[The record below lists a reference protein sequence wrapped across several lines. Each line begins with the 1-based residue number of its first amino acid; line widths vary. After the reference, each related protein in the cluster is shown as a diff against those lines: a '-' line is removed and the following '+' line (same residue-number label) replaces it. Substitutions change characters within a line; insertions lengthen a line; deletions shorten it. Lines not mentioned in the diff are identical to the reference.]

1 MCAAR
6 HPHFM
11 PRDDGSN
18 QAQIEIN
25 SRPKASLGWQRGRD
39 VLVVG
44 YADRFGHALI
54 QRFAGTHKT
63 NLSYG
68 RVFRGPMLA
77 ALILVSPR
85 RSPPALAGD
94 GNGSQS
100 AAAPALGI
108 IVERKHIRISP
119 FDPRR
124 GAPVGLASQAARE
137 FRLPCA
143 ACVRP
148 QNEDPCGC
156 GFLREP
162 VNIARACGRPARY
175 HTGIGAGGNRAQGL
189 RPNAAGKT
197 DHSQH
202 ANQNETTRS

>member
-1 MCAAR
+1 M
-6 HPHFM
+6 
-11 PRDDGSN
+11 N
-18 QAQIEIN
+18 N
-25 SRPKASLGWQRGRD
+25 RPKHLQAGRED
-39 VLVVG
+39 AMRWWLATLAVSG
-44 YADRFGHALI
+44 TPSYTRFT
-54 QRFAGTHKT
+54 GTHKT
-63 NLSYG
+63 NLGYDG
-68 RVFRGPMLA
+68 VFREPMLP
-77 ALILVSPR
+77 ALILVSTR
-85 RSPPALAGD
+85 RPPPALAGD

-100 AAAPALGI
+100 AATPALGI

-124 GAPVGLASQAARE
+124 GAPVRFASQTARE

-162 VNIARACGRPARY
+162 VNKARACGRPARY

-189 RPNAAGKT
+189 RPSAAGKT
-197 DHSQH
+197 NHSQH
-202 ANQNETTRS
+202 ANQNETMRS